1 MAYPYI
7 VLGIPE
13 TSSNEEIRKAYLAK
27 IQANPPENAPEMF
40 QMISEAYRDID
51 TDEKRAEL
59 KLFGKLRMHHDAGD
73 CLELLPE
80 TELKR
85 KKPGIDLW
93 LKINHEN
100 R

>member
-27 IQANPPENAPEMF
+27 IQANPPETAPEMF

-59 KLFGKLRMHHDAGD
+59 KLFGKFRTHHDAGD
-73 CLELLPE
+73 CPALLPE